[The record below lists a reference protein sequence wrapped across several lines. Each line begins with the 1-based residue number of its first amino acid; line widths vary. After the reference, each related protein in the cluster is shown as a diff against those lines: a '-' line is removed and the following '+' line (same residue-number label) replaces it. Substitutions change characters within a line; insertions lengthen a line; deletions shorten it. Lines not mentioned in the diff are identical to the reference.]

1 VILSASSAASSSRQR
16 FLARRLLGRG
26 GMVILVHARTGGG
39 FDRAENILD
48 RHGRE
53 RKQREGREMQTLVS
67 LSYMMRKCGL

>member
-26 GMVILVHARTGGG
+26 GMVILVDARGGGG
-39 FDRAENILD
+39 FDRAGDIGRAHVLD

-53 RKQREGREMQTLVS
+53 RKQRGERGGEYRPW
-67 LSYMMRKCGL
+67 